1 MSIEDLLEGAESY
14 TSLAEVAAAGPEI
27 DTPQSLG
34 AVART
39 ITTQTVRYV
48 C

>member
-14 TSLAEVAAAGPEI
+14 ASLAEVAAADPQVE
-27 DTPQSLG
+27 TPQSIG
-34 AVART
+34 PVIRT
-39 ITTQTVRYV
+39 ITVTVRYV